1 MTARAAWPLM
11 TPMPRPAR
19 TVTMVFTDIE
29 NSTLLVRQSGEHW
42 PQILDE
48 HRQICRAAW
57 TYWGGQEVDTAGD
70 GFFVVFDSTINA
82 VRAAIDAQVN
92 LLGFSWPVEESV
104 RVRMGLHTGSATEYD
119 GSWIGYEVHRAAR
132 IAGAAHGGQVL
143 ISRTVEWTPERDQ
156 GLDVDNLGEHQLKD
170 LAELETLFQVI
181 APGLP
186 REFPAPRSVSSGT
199 EPAAMDFPA
208 TMRNPVDIPP
218 AALTGVDGTILAV
231 TGYGLRIGRT
241 PDNDLIVA
249 DHEVSRHHCAIT
261 ATDGGFVLTDL
272 RSTNGTRINGVGVT
286 SPRLLADGDALSIGG
301 AEFVFTWPA

>member
-1 MTARAAWPLM
+1 ML
-11 TPMPRPAR
+11 
-19 TVTMVFTDIE
+19 FTDIE
-29 NSTLLVRQSGEHW
+29 NSTLLVRQSGDHW

-48 HRQICRAAW
+48 HRKICRAAW
-57 TYWGGQEVDTAGD
+57 TYWGGHEVDTAGD
-70 GFFVVFDSTINA
+70 GFFVVFDSTVNA

-92 LLGFSWPVEESV
+92 LLASSWPGDETV
-104 RVRMGLHTGSATEYD
+104 RVRMGLHTGAATEYD

-143 ISRTVEWTPERDQ
+143 VSTTVDLTPIGDL
-156 GLDVDNLGEHQLKD
+156 GVDSDVVNLGQHQLKD
-170 LAELETLFQVI
+170 LAELEVLLQVI

-186 REFPAPRSVSSGT
+186 REFPPPRSVSSGT
-199 EPAAMDFPA
+199 DPAVMDFPA

-218 AALTGVDGTILAV
+218 AALTRRDGTILAV

-241 PDNDLIVA
+241 PDNDMVVA

-272 RSTNGTRINGVGVT
+272 RSTNGTRINGVPVT
-286 SPRLLADGDALSIGG
+286 TPRLLADSDKLGIGG
-301 AEFVFTWPA
+301 VELLFNWPA

>member
-1 MTARAAWPLM
+1 ML
-11 TPMPRPAR
+11 
-19 TVTMVFTDIE
+19 FTDIE

-42 PQILDE
+42 PQILHE

-57 TYWGGQEVDTAGD
+57 TYWGGHEVDTAGD
-70 GFFVVFDSTINA
+70 GFFVVFDSTVNA

-92 LLGFSWPVEESV
+92 LLAFSWPGDENV

-143 ISRTVEWTPERDQ
+143 ISTTVDLAPDA
-156 GLDVDNLGEHQLKD
+156 GVDLLDLGKHQLKD
-170 LAELETLFQVI
+170 LADLELLQQVV
-181 APGLP
+181 ATGLP
-186 REFPAPRSVSSGT
+186 LEFPPPRSVGSGT

-218 AALTGVDGTILAV
+218 AALTETDGTVRAV

-241 PDNDLIVA
+241 PDNDLAVA

-286 SPRLLADGDALSIGG
+286 APRLLADGDTIGIG
-301 AEFVFTWPA
+301 AVDLVFTWPA

>member
-1 MTARAAWPLM
+1 ML
-11 TPMPRPAR
+11 
-19 TVTMVFTDIE
+19 FTDIE
-29 NSTLLVRQSGEHW
+29 NSTILVRQSGEHW
-42 PQILDE
+42 PQILHE

-70 GFFVVFDSTINA
+70 GFFVVFESTSNA

-92 LLGFSWPVEESV
+92 LLATPWPGEETV

-143 ISRTVEWTPERDQ
+143 VSRTVQLSPTSDIDRELE
-156 GLDVDNLGEHQLKD
+156 LVHLGDHQLKD
-170 LAELETLFQVI
+170 LAELEALFQII
-181 APGLP
+181 APGLT
-186 REFPAPRSVSSGT
+186 RDFPPPRSISAGADPS
-199 EPAAMDFPA
+199 AMDFPA

-218 AALTGVDGTILAV
+218 GALTKTDGSILAV

-241 PDNDLIVA
+241 PDNDMVVA

-286 SPRLLADGDALSIGG
+286 TPQLLADGDTLGIGG
-301 AEFVFTWPA
+301 VELVFTWPA